1 MAKFAGHHSG
11 LPAEFKSRPAM
22 PCERHKKTL
31 ASESLLKID
40 RQPMHIYALPLHNN
54 AKPAGVLS
62 LFHDTTYIDIQLSH
76 TLRDALLTALI
87 QTLLITALA
96 MVLVRWTFT
105 NPLTRTAKWLR
116 TLRTGQS
123 HAPPTLPE
131 GEIFDQLHHEV
142 THLARDLNAARAS
155 AEKEARLRDTNASQW
170 TSERLRVSSAK

>member
-1 MAKFAGHHSG
+1 
-11 LPAEFKSRPAM
+11 
-22 PCERHKKTL
+22 
-31 ASESLLKID
+31 
-40 RQPMHIYALPLHNN
+40 MHIYALPLHNN
-54 AKPAGVLS
+54 AKPAGVLA
-62 LFHDTTYIDIQLSH
+62 LYHDTTYIDVQLSH

-123 HAPPTLPE
+123 HAPPTLPQ

-155 AEKEARLRDTNASQW
+155 AEKEARLARYQRFAMDF
-170 TSERLRVSSAK
+170 